1 MWYRPDA
8 ACFGL
13 RYWLHLELGVG
24 LLHLHQEAGL
34 QLVDVLCSVVC
45 FVTKGLNGKV
55 IAGDVQLGSNPHV
68 VQVSGRKKGWLGSVE
83 RPIVP
88 PLSGKGLSR

>member
-1 MWYRPDA
+1 M
-8 ACFGL
+8 
-13 RYWLHLELGVG
+13 G

-34 QLVDVLCSVVC
+34 HLVDVLCSVVC

-55 IAGDVQLGSNPHV
+55 IAGDVQLGSDPHV

>member
-1 MWYRPDA
+1 M
-8 ACFGL
+8 
-13 RYWLHLELGVG
+13 G

-68 VQVSGRKKGWLGSVE
+68 VQVSGRKKG
-83 RPIVP
+83 
-88 PLSGKGLSR
+88 